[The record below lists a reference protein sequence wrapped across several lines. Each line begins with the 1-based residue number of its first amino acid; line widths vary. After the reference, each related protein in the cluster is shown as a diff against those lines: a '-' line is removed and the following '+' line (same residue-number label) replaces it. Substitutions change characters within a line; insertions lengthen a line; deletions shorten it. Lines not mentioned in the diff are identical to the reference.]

1 MDKRAIIIVFT
12 AILLALTVD
21 TILGCAQSTIREA
34 VATRKPAI
42 QSYGGAKEAI
52 APPAKPAATA
62 VLTATTTGESRGVTP
77 YQEIGFGRVGKEL
90 ISLAIDLGLA
100 LIIAVA
106 SLAALRLKR

>member
-1 MDKRAIIIVFT
+1 VDKRAIIIVFS
-12 AILLALTVD
+12 AILLALAVD
-21 TILGCAQSTIREA
+21 AILGCIQSTIREA
-34 VATRKPAI
+34 AVFRKPAI

-52 APPAKPAATA
+52 APPAKPAVTA

-77 YQEIGFGRVGKEL
+77 YQEIGCGRIGKEL

>member
-1 MDKRAIIIVFT
+1 MDRRAIIIVFT
-12 AILLALTVD
+12 AILLALAVD
-21 TILGCAQSTIREA
+21 TILGCVQSTIRE
-34 VATRKPAI
+34 VAAARKPAI
-42 QSYGGAKEAI
+42 QSYGEAKEAM
-52 APPAKPAATA
+52 APPPKPAATA

-77 YQEIGFGRVGKEL
+77 YQGIGFRRIGKEL

>member
-1 MDKRAIIIVFT
+1 VGKRAIIIVFA

-34 VATRKPAI
+34 SAARKPAI

-52 APPAKPAATA
+52 APPSKPKVTV
-62 VLTATTTGESRGVTP
+62 VLTATTTGESREMTP
-77 YQEIGFGRVGKEL
+77 YQEIGLGRIGKEL
-90 ISLAIDLGLA
+90 IPLAVDLGLA
-100 LIIAVA
+100 LIIAVT

>member
-1 MDKRAIIIVFT
+1 VGKRAIIIVFA

-34 VATRKPAI
+34 SAARKPAI

-52 APPAKPAATA
+52 APPSKPKVTV
-62 VLTATTTGESRGVTP
+62 VLTATTTGESREMTP
-77 YQEIGFGRVGKEL
+77 YQEIGLGRVGKEL
-90 ISLAIDLGLA
+90 IPLAVDLGRV
-100 LIIAVA
+100 LIIAVT

>member
-1 MDKRAIIIVFT
+1 MDKRAIVIVFT

-34 VATRKPAI
+34 AEARKPAI
-42 QSYGGAKEAI
+42 QSYGGAKEAV
-52 APPAKPAATA
+52 APTTKPAVTA
-62 VLTATTTGESRGVTP
+62 VLTATTTGESRGMAP
-77 YQEIGFGRVGKEL
+77 HQEIGFGRVGREL

-100 LIIAVA
+100 LIIAVT